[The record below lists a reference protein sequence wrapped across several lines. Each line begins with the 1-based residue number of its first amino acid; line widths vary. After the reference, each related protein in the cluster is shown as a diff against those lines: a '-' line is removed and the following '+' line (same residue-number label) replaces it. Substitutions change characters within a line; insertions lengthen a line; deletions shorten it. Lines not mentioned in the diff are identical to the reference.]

1 MTVRFHLAPYDA
13 AARTGGP
20 AQCQSGWRSA
30 LAGEFECET
39 LAREHGPI
47 LPMLLARDVGRSLDA
62 RVVPITLGGD
72 HSLSYFA
79 LREVTSRLGPV
90 TVVHLDAHHDAYPA
104 AVLNHYSVFSIASRH
119 LPIRIAA
126 AGYRHDC
133 EPLPPVLLQ
142 RVSGPAY
149 VSLDVDYFSP
159 ALVACVGDPIP
170 VLPDRDCTLATFEQ
184 TLSMI
189 DGPIVGA
196 DIVEWIGDDSGRQEI
211 EFMSRVVRALVQRI
225 GT

>member
-20 AQCQSGWRSA
+20 AQCQKGWRSV
-30 LAGEFECET
+30 LAQEFECET
-39 LAREHGPI
+39 LARENGSI
-47 LPMLLARDVGRSLDA
+47 LPMLLARDVGRSLDSG
-62 RVVPITLGGD
+62 VVPIILGGD

-79 LREVTSRLGPV
+79 LHEVTSRIGAV
-90 TVVHLDAHHDAYPA
+90 TVVHLDAHHDAYPG
-104 AVLNHYSVFSIASRH
+104 AVLNHYTVYSIASRY

-126 AGYRHDC
+126 VGYRHDC
-133 EPLPPVLLQ
+133 EPLPPALLQ
-142 RVSGPAY
+142 RVSGPVY

-159 ALVACVGDPIP
+159 SLVACVGAP
-170 VLPDRDCTLATFEQ
+170 VPVSPLRSCTLATFEQ

-196 DIVEWIGDDSGRQEI
+196 DIVEWIGDASGSQEI
-211 EFMSRVVRALVQRI
+211 EFMKCVVRALVKRI
-225 GT
+225 EG